1 MTNDIS
7 FSFAAEEI
15 VAPGTDLVIHIARPF
30 HKQAAQAVITLQ
42 RGGTTIPTSVS
53 VSGDD
58 GTVKLSTEGLST
70 GRYYVRIRE
79 LLDIDGNEIAQSVEI
94 PVGIDVLHGKVPADY
109 FVQHASRIAVGKTS
123 LARLDSGEEAPSGHR
138 YVEFI
143 KAVHRTTGKPK
154 DLAFDQHGAEVDGPK
169 VLKEFHLR
177 RFDEFGPLHATLHNK
192 VEEAKDADK
201 FDVAVWPLIKHDLT
215 GYEKSNAGEATA
227 PPAEAKPLLDKAIK
241 VRRAIVDKIQ
251 KLGGDV
257 KHTPEQALAVFVTL
271 TAAQVKELAKDT
283 TVGKIFFDDSSSVP
297 DLANSEAIAYAP
309 GAQALGFTGRGVHVA
324 VFEAGPA
331 DLTNLSFAGRY
342 QPNPVVGDP
351 HSRLTSA
358 IIKNVE
364 PSKPHGYAPDCD
376 LYSANTF
383 GNDALLWAVASPQY
397 CTVVSQSF
405 HRDEEQRQDFLSS
418 DDILK
423 DHLATTYP
431 YPTIVHAAGNG
442 AATEYVN
449 HKGYNTLS
457 IGSHDDTAAAMAGD
471 SVFRN
476 PASSHGDRELPELA
490 ANGTGVTAVGVTMWG
505 TSFAAPAVAGT
516 AALIQSANATLKSW
530 PEGCRAILL
539 ASADRS
545 ISGGTWGQD
554 LVARKDASDGA
565 GALNAQ
571 NAVLIAQSQ
580 SARNNSPA
588 LVRGWN
594 VGSLVPADFD
604 ATTRLSTFRYKVQ
617 VPSSPLT
624 LLRYTVKVALA
635 WDSKVT
641 LNAAGTATAST
652 LTNDL
657 DLAVYNQNGVQV
669 AASSSNDNSYEI
681 VEFEGVKG
689 AVYDVA
695 IRSWTW
701 PWPAGITF
709 LWYGVSWNVV
719 GKLPQLSTPVSFPPA
734 GLHEEL

>member
-70 GRYYVRIRE
+70 GRYY
-79 LLDIDGNEIAQSVEI
+79 
-94 PVGIDVLHGKVPADY
+94 
-109 FVQHASRIAVGKTS
+109 
-123 LARLDSGEEAPSGHR
+123 
-138 YVEFI
+138 
-143 KAVHRTTGKPK
+143 
-154 DLAFDQHGAEVDGPK
+154 
-169 VLKEFHLR
+169 
-177 RFDEFGPLHATLHNK
+177 
-192 VEEAKDADK
+192 
-201 FDVAVWPLIKHDLT
+201 
-215 GYEKSNAGEATA
+215 
-227 PPAEAKPLLDKAIK
+227 
-241 VRRAIVDKIQ
+241 
-251 KLGGDV
+251 
-257 KHTPEQALAVFVTL
+257 
-271 TAAQVKELAKDT
+271 LAKDT

-383 GNDALLWAVASPQY
+383 GNDALLWAVASP
-397 CTVVSQSF
+397 
-405 HRDEEQRQDFLSS
+405 H
-418 DDILK
+418 
-423 DHLATTYP
+423 
-431 YPTIVHAAGNG
+431 
-442 AATEYVN
+442 
-449 HKGYNTLS
+449 
-457 IGSHDDTAAAMAGD
+457 
-471 SVFRN
+471 
-476 PASSHGDRELPELA
+476 HGDRELPELA